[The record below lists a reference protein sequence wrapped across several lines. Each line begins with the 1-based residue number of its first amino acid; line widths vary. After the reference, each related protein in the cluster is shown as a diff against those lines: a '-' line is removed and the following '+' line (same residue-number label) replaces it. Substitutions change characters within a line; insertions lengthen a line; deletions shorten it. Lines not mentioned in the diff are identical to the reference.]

1 MLLSAHSF
9 LLFFPRL
16 LRHAARLRGTKGLLW
31 SGFHSVNIGQRCHG
45 KKFAAPDGFNCWWGC
60 FLPKSLEISLKHFE
74 RDGKQLIDIA

>member
-1 MLLSAHSF
+1 
-9 LLFFPRL
+9 
-16 LRHAARLRGTKGLLW
+16 
-31 SGFHSVNIGQRCHG
+31 VNIGQRCHG